1 MPPTLSTRY
10 DDLVRAGAILS
21 DPAQQAVIAALDRLS
36 RALGEWE
43 ASRRSLSRWLGR
55 GVAPAPRGL
64 YIHGGV
70 GRGKTML
77 MDLFH
82 ETVAVKRRRRIH
94 FHRFMADTH
103 DAIAAARHTTEGDP
117 LPEVARQIAGD
128 VSLLCFDE
136 FHVTDIADAMI
147 LSRLFKGLFGMGV
160 VMVATSNVAPERLY
174 WNGLN
179 RQLFLPCIAEIE
191 AHMDVI
197 ELVSETDHRMAKLA
211 GERMYFTPLGPESDA
226 AMDRLWSRATGDA
239 PAPALVLDVKGRRVE
254 LGKASL
260 GVARVTFE
268 EICERPLGALDYLA
282 LADAVHVVMI
292 DRIPQLTPD
301 RRNAARRLITLVDT
315 LYDRGIGLIVSAE
328 AAPDALY
335 VAGDG
340 ADLFQRTASR
350 LVEMQSRS
358 YLDSRP
364 GRVSGSV
371 AAR

>member
-1 MPPTLSTRY
+1 MQPSVSMRY
-10 DDLVRAGAILS
+10 SERVRAGSIRH
-21 DPAQQAVIAALDRLS
+21 DDAQSAVIAALDRLILS
-36 RALGEWE
+36 LDEWDQ
-43 ASRRSLSRWLGR
+43 SRRSLSRWLGR

-77 MDLFH
+77 MDMFH
-82 ETVAVKRRRRIH
+82 DAVPVKRRRRVH

-128 VSLLCFDE
+128 VSLLSFDE

-160 VMVATSNVAPERLY
+160 VMVATSNVAPGRLY

-191 AHMDVI
+191 THMDVI
-197 ELVSETDHRMAKLA
+197 ELASATDHRLAKLQ
-211 GERMYFTPLGPESDA
+211 GERMYFTPIGAESDA
-226 AMDRLWSRATGDA
+226 ALDRLWLRATGGAAAA
-239 PAPALVLDVKGRRVE
+239 PLVLDVKGRRVE
-254 LGKASL
+254 LGLASH
-260 GVARVTFE
+260 GVARVSFE
-268 EICERPLGALDYLA
+268 DACERPLGSLDYLA
-282 LADAVHVVMI
+282 LTDVVQLVMI
-292 DRIPQLTPD
+292 DRVPRLTPD
-301 RRNAARRLITLVDT
+301 RRNAARRFITLVDT
-315 LYDRGIGLIVSAE
+315 LYDRRIGLVVSADAVPE
-328 AAPDALY
+328 ALY

-350 LVEMQSRS
+350 LVEMQGTE
-358 YLDSRP
+358 YLADRTTR
-364 GRVSGSV
+364 GTVL
-371 AAR
+371 

>member
-1 MPPTLSTRY
+1 MQPSVSMRY
-10 DDLVRAGAILS
+10 GDMVRAGALRQ
-21 DPAQQAVIAALDRLS
+21 DGAQSAVIDALDRLIL
-36 RALGEWE
+36 ALDDWDQ
-43 ASRRSLSRWLGR
+43 SRRSLSRWLGR
-55 GVAPAPRGL
+55 GVAQAPRGL

-82 ETVAVKRRRRIH
+82 ETVRVRRRRRIH

-103 DAIAAARHTTEGDP
+103 DSIAAARHSTEGDP

-160 VMVATSNVAPERLY
+160 VIVATSNVAPERLY

-197 ELVSETDHRMAKLA
+197 ELASPTDHRLAKLQ
-211 GERMYFTPLGPESDA
+211 GERLYFTPIGAESDA
-226 AMDRLWSRATGDA
+226 AMDRLWVRATGGA
-239 PAPALVLDVKGRRVE
+239 PAAPLVLDVKGRRVE
-254 LGKASL
+254 LGRASL
-260 GVARVTFE
+260 GVARVSFE
-268 EICERPLGALDYLA
+268 EICERPLGSLDYLA
-282 LADAVHVVMI
+282 LTDVVQVVMI
-292 DRIPQLTPD
+292 DRVPRLTTHQ
-301 RRNAARRLITLVDT
+301 RNAARRFVTLVDT
-315 LYDRGIGLIVSAE
+315 LYDRRIGLIVSAD

-335 VAGDG
+335 IAGDG

-350 LVEMQSRS
+350 LIEMQGAD
-358 YLDSRP
+358 YLAERLTRRMSI
-364 GRVSGSV
+364 
-371 AAR
+371 